1 LTICV
6 IVYLSATYSHPE
18 CYSARGLQSRS

>member
-6 IVYLSATYSHPE
+6 IVYLSATYSHSE
-18 CYSARGLQSRS
+18 RYSARGLQSRS